1 MGETSWALKNCRVL
15 GFNSAEGRGGL
26 ECDAYFAPGDTNVW
40 TRPRSQGWRTKTE
53 RSLIT

>member
-40 TRPRSQGWRTKTE
+40 TRPNYP
-53 RSLIT
+53 